1 MYGLLTVGVML
12 LGVVSRY
19 FFGEV
24 FFIKAY
30 VGDML
35 WALMVFF
42 GLAFTFRQWPVAAI
56 ALSTVVLSFGIE
68 ASQLYH
74 APLIDSLRA
83 TRLGGLVLGFS
94 FVWSDLVCYSAG
106 VLAGVVAERYIIPAR
121 FQTGG

>member
-1 MYGLLTVGVML
+1 ML
-12 LGVVSRY
+12 LGVASRH

-56 ALSTVVLSFGIE
+56 ALSTVVFSFGIE

-74 APLIDSLRA
+74 APLIDGLRA

-94 FVWSDLVCYSAG
+94 FIWSDLVCYSAG

-121 FQTGG
+121 FQTGGRW